1 MNNLLTKFSFQVLPF
16 LIAASLT
23 GCSAT
28 SKTSNQLSMS
38 YNSFARKIEIPTPT
52 KEQKAK
58 FNADIKSEKVDIK
71 KPGGKVISG
80 YKTANKEF
88 LEEVV
93 RPIVLPH
100 LDELKKMPKE
110 EMINTLALF
119 GHELFQI
126 YFGKDFYRW
135 GGDILDLDD
144 PQSEEFRHDAKYG
157 LDCSGFS
164 TLPYELAVYFGLL
177 DKEDTEATAS
187 SKGFEVYCKK
197 NNVEDKGGLDGE
209 GNNFRVDTRELASL
223 GREIIRIDEGGTPTD
238 EQVSKLQA
246 GDLVGRNGHF
256 GIIVEINGELFYLE
270 SGGWV
275 VPNTGGNP
283 YHAKEA
289 LEIFAKHGI
298 VMVRRVLA
306 DKKAI

>member
-1 MNNLLTKFSFQVLPF
+1 
-16 LIAASLT
+16 
-23 GCSAT
+23 
-28 SKTSNQLSMS
+28 
-38 YNSFARKIEIPTPT
+38 
-52 KEQKAK
+52 
-58 FNADIKSEKVDIK
+58 
-71 KPGGKVISG
+71 
-80 YKTANKEF
+80 
-88 LEEVV
+88 
-93 RPIVLPH
+93 
-100 LDELKKMPKE
+100 
-110 EMINTLALF
+110 
-119 GHELFQI
+119 
-126 YFGKDFYRW
+126 
-135 GGDILDLDD
+135 
-144 PQSEEFRHDAKYG
+144 
-157 LDCSGFS
+157 
-164 TLPYELAVYFGLL
+164 
-177 DKEDTEATAS
+177 
-187 SKGFEVYCKK
+187 YCKK